1 MIRRFLFNR
10 AASHES
16 EEGFS
21 TVLPLANIPPTM
33 AFQAEE
39 KQKKSDS
46 NAAHVEDLAPFDA
59 CIEACDQLASTS
71 TSSGRYDPSTG
82 LMDCSV
88 LVSADG
94 DLLIIPRKQQNRSD
108 NEETTERPQNLRS
121 QSFLQ
126 RNVSELGAEYSS
138 AIFMGSDLNT
148 AGDKALNGF
157 SAKGWSI
164 PAGSLAMRQSADV
177 MADLADFVEDL
188 VLSKKSCAAQESQMV
203 HGLRPLVEGPERGG
217 LRVQQYQGY

>member
-1 MIRRFLFNR
+1 
-10 AASHES
+10 
-16 EEGFS
+16 
-21 TVLPLANIPPTM
+21 M
-33 AFQAEE
+33 AFQAKEM
-39 KQKKSDS
+39 QKKSDA

-71 TSSGRYDPSTG
+71 TSSGLYDNSTG

-88 LVSADG
+88 LVSSDA

-108 NEETTERPQNLRS
+108 NEGTPERPQNLRS

-126 RNVSELGAEYSS
+126 RNASELAAEYSS
-138 AIFMGSDLNT
+138 PIFMGNDLN
-148 AGDKALNGF
+148 KALNGI
-157 SAKGWSI
+157 SVKGWSI

-177 MADLADFVEDL
+177 MAELADFVEYR
-188 VLSKKSCAAQESQMV
+188 VLSKRSFATHESQMV